1 VAETQTYNDG
11 VVKIYETS
19 NTADPGNMPVEG
31 LALKCTLR
39 YDEKTV
45 GINRYYIAMQNDIKI
60 DRLVRC
66 QKIESVTTQDIAVPN
81 DGKQYKIRQIQYPE
95 DVKPPSM
102 DLSLERI
109 DVS

>member
-1 VAETQTYNDG
+1 MRWDIKNIYRGGNQSLGGDDVAETQTYNDG

-39 YDEKTV
+39 YDEKIV

-60 DRLVRC
+60 DIKSDRY
-66 QKIESVTTQDIAVPN
+66 N
-81 DGKQYKIRQIQYPE
+81 IR
-95 DVKPPSM
+95 KM
-102 DLSLERI
+102 LSRRAWICHWKGLMYHERFN
-109 DVS
+109 